1 MNHTADTTKRV
12 AAVIAALS
20 SFLAPFMDFSVT
32 VALPSIG
39 REFSMDAVLL
49 GWVATAY
56 SLAAAM
62 FLIPFGKAGDIYGRK
77 KIFTYGMAVYTFASL
92 LCALSTSGDLLIAF
106 RVLQGI
112 GSTMI
117 FGTGVAILTSVFP
130 AEERGRALGLNVAA
144 TYSGLSLGPVLG
156 GLLTEHFGWRSVFIA
171 NVPIGLIVIALVLW
185 KLRPEWAEAKGET
198 LDYVGSAVYGLSLV
212 AMMYGF
218 SQLPAPLGIGLTLA
232 GILGL
237 ALFVGW
243 EMRAESPILNVNL
256 FKNNAAFTFSNLAA
270 LINYSA
276 TTAVGFLLSL
286 YLQYIKGMTPR
297 DAGLILV
304 AQPVVMA
311 ILSPLA
317 GRLSDKIESRTIA
330 SAGMGLTA
338 VGLVLLIFLSE
349 QTTLGFVIFSLILLG
364 SGFGLFSSPNVNA
377 VMSSVERRF
386 YGVASAVL
394 GTMRLVGQTLSMGF
408 ITLVFA
414 LYIGKVE
421 ITPETYPLFLS
432 SVKTVFVIS
441 AVLCLGGIFA
451 SLARGKSKLL
461 TRQPTGKT

>member
-1 MNHTADTTKRV
+1 MIDDTTKRV
-12 AAVIAALS
+12 AALVAALS
-20 SFLAPFMDFSVT
+20 SFLTPFMGSGVNI
-32 VALPSIG
+32 ALPSIG

-56 SLAAAM
+56 SLVAAM

-77 KIFTYGMAVYTFASL
+77 KIFTYGMAVYTLASL
-92 LCALSTSGDLLIAF
+92 LCALATSGGLLIAL

-117 FGTGVAILTSVFP
+117 YGTGVAILTSVFP
-130 AEERGRALGLNVAA
+130 LEERGKALGMNVAA
-144 TYSGLSLGPVLG
+144 TYLGLSLGPVLG
-156 GLLTEHFGWRSVFIA
+156 GLLTEHFGWRSVFVA

-185 KLRPEWAEAKGET
+185 KLRPEWAEAKGEKT
-198 LDYVGSAVYGLSLV
+198 DAVGSAMYALSL
-212 AMMYGF
+212 AAAMYGF

-232 GILGL
+232 GVVGL

-243 EMRAESPILNVNL
+243 EMRVDGPVLNVNL
-256 FKNNAAFTFSNLAA
+256 FRNNAVFTFSNLAA

-304 AQPVVMA
+304 AQPIVMA
-311 ILSPLA
+311 LLSPIA
-317 GRLSDKIESRTIA
+317 GRLSDRIESRTIA

-338 VGLVLLIFLSE
+338 VGLLLLIFLGE
-349 QTTLGFVIFSLILLG
+349 QTSFGFVVFSLVILG
-364 SGFGLFSSPNVNA
+364 AGFGLFSSPNVNA
-377 VMSSVERRF
+377 VMSSAERRF

-394 GTMRLVGQTLSMGF
+394 GTMRLIGQTLSMGI
-408 ITLVFA
+408 ITLVFT
-414 LYIGKVE
+414 LYIGQVE
-421 ITPETYPLFLS
+421 ITPQTYPLFLT
-432 SVKTVFVIS
+432 SVKTVFVTS
-441 AVLCLGGIFA
+441 VVLCVGGIFA
-451 SLARGKSKLL
+451 SLARGKSKLV

>member
-1 MNHTADTTKRV
+1 MTDDTTKRV

-20 SFLAPFMDFSVT
+20 SFLAPFMGFSVT

-56 SLAAAM
+56 SLVAAM

-77 KIFTYGMAVYTFASL
+77 KVFTYGMAVYTLASL
-92 LCALSTSGDLLIAF
+92 LCALATSGGLLIAF

-130 AEERGRALGLNVAA
+130 LEERGKALGMNVAA
-144 TYSGLSLGPVLG
+144 TYLGLSLGPVLG
-156 GLLTEHFGWRSVFIA
+156 GLLTEHFGWRSVFVA
-171 NVPIGLIVIALVLW
+171 NVPVGLIVIVLVLW
-185 KLRPEWAEAKGET
+185 KLRPEWAEAKGEN
-198 LDYVGSAVYGLSLV
+198 LDTVGSAVYALSL
-212 AMMYGF
+212 AAAIYGF
-218 SQLPAPLGIGLTLA
+218 SQLPTALGIGLTLV
-232 GILGL
+232 GVLGVG
-237 ALFVGW
+237 LFVWW
-243 EMRAESPILNVNL
+243 EIRAQSPVLNVNL

-297 DAGLILV
+297 DAGIIMV
-304 AQPVVMA
+304 AQPIVMA
-311 ILSPLA
+311 ALSPIA

-338 VGLVLLIFLSE
+338 VGLLLLVFLNE
-349 QTTLGFVIFSLILLG
+349 QTTFGFIILSLIILG
-364 SGFGLFSSPNVNA
+364 TGYGLFSSPNINA
-377 VMSSVERRF
+377 VMSSAERRF

-394 GTMRLVGQTLSMGF
+394 GTMRLVGQTLSMGI

-414 LYIGKVE
+414 LYIGQVE
-421 ITPETYPLFLS
+421 ITPETYPLFLT

-441 AVLCLGGIFA
+441 VVLCVGGVFA
-451 SLARGKSKLL
+451 SLARGKTKSA
-461 TRQPTGKT
+461 TRQPIEKT